1 MREIR
6 LEEINEAVLSEIIQ
20 PMPDIDKNCPQME
33 TPKHTPENKRDQARK
48 RLESN
53 YREDET
59 VR

>member
-20 PMPDIDKNCPQME
+20 PMPDIDKNCPRME
-33 TPKHTPENKRDQARK
+33 TPKLTPENKRDQARK
-48 RLESN
+48 GLESN
-53 YREDET
+53 YREDKA